1 MDVNNIMNSR
11 ALFQTIISVRGKN
24 INVLCK
30 DELLHVPYKK
40 CMKLMHNR
48 EVVSPG
54 PHILYPK
61 LLNGFRLNTVS
72 RDLHLQ

>member
-11 ALFQTIISVRGKN
+11 VLFQTIIAVRRKN

-40 CMKLMHNR
+40 CMKLMRNR

-54 PHILYPK
+54 PHIIYPK
-61 LLNGFRLNTVS
+61 LLNGFRLSLVS
-72 RDLHLQ
+72 GDLHLQ

>member
-1 MDVNNIMNSR
+1 MNSR
-11 ALFQTIISVRGKN
+11 ALFQTIIAVRGKN

-30 DELLHVPYKK
+30 DKLLRIPYKK

-54 PHILYPK
+54 PHTSEITEWISIKFSIEGSTL
-61 LLNGFRLNTVS
+61 TI
-72 RDLHLQ
+72 

>member
-11 ALFQTIISVRGKN
+11 ALFQTIIAVRGKN

-30 DELLHVPYKK
+30 DGLLHVPYKK
-40 CMKLMHNR
+40 FMKLMHNR

-61 LLNGFRLNTVS
+61 LLNGFRLNSVS